1 VGVGVRPLDPASGLP
16 LYLQV
21 ARSLQEDIAAGSHA
35 EGDAVPSLRDTAAAL
50 RVNVHTVAKA
60 YQLLERDGVLERQ
73 RGDTYRVAAAA
84 QAAAELLAADIDQL
98 IDRAAGM
105 GVSAEA
111 LVEMIERAV
120 ERRAV
125 RRA

>member
-1 VGVGVRPLDPASGLP
+1 MRPLDPASGLP

-21 ARSLQEDIAAGSHA
+21 ARGLQEDIAAGSYA
-35 EGDAVPSLRDTAAAL
+35 GGDAVPSLRDTAADL

-98 IDRAAGM
+98 IDRATGM
-105 GVSAEA
+105 GVTTNA
-111 LVEMIERAV
+111 LVEMIGRVVEQRAL
-120 ERRAV
+120 RRA
-125 RRA
+125 